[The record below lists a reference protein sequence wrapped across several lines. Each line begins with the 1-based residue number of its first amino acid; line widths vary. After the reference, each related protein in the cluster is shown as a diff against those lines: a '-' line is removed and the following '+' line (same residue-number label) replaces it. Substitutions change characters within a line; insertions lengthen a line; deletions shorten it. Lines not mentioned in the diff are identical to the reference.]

1 MIDDVGRTRLYA
13 FSIYIYIFILHRA
26 MVRLQSSCKFIISH
40 PVSDPLFVDHGNHRL
55 AEEEQRQR
63 EALLHIKQSCVQKV
77 VAQSFEAFLWILFL
91 RYYMISFAHF
101 KFQMLQSQ
109 SEQFKSRRTGTTGLV
124 YVDLI
129 RFLEATGH

>member
-1 MIDDVGRTRLYA
+1 
-13 FSIYIYIFILHRA
+13 
-26 MVRLQSSCKFIISH
+26 
-40 PVSDPLFVDHGNHRL
+40 L

-129 RFLEATGH
+129 RFLEATVH

>member
-1 MIDDVGRTRLYA
+1 MMREEPGYMHLV
-13 FSIYIYIFILHRA
+13 YIFTYLYYIEPWYGSNLGA
-26 MVRLQSSCKFIISH
+26 IFIISH
-40 PVSDPLFVDHGNHRL
+40 PASDPLFVDHGNHRL